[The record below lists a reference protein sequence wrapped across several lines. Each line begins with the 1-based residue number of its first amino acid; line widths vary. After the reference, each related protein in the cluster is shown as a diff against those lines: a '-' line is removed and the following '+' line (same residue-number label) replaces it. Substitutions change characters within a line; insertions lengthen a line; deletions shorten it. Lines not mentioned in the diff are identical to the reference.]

1 MMRHFY
7 YTIQTLLHERGVNII
22 KIISMTLGIFVGI
35 LLFSCVAFQL
45 SYYNFCPHIYGWT
58 FYLWSFF
65 SGYA

>member
-22 KIISMTLGIFVGI
+22 KIISMTLGI
-35 LLFSCVAFQL
+35 
-45 SYYNFCPHIYGWT
+45 YGWT

>member
-35 LLFSCVAFQL
+35 LCFPVLLFS
-45 SYYNFCPHIYGWT
+45 
-58 FYLWSFF
+58 
-65 SGYA
+65 

>member
-35 LLFSCVAFQL
+35 LLFSCVAIQM
-45 SYYNFCPHIYGWT
+45 SYNNFCPH
-58 FYLWSFF
+58 S
-65 SGYA
+65 

>member
-45 SYYNFCPHIYGWT
+45 SYYHYPRT
-58 FYLWSFF
+58 SQQELPRS
-65 SGYA
+65 ST